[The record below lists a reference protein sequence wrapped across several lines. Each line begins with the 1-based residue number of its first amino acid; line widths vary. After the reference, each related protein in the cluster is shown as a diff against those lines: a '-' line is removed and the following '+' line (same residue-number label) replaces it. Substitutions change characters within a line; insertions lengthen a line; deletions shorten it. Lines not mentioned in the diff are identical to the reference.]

1 MKNADTNTPSTL
13 NGCEACEVAMS
24 RSCHML
30 PGLITNAKVAIH
42 EIGLH
47 SIAIQHIRVRN
58 EKVQQVVTIALTRP
72 C

>member
-1 MKNADTNTPSTL
+1 MTKNADSNTLSTL
-13 NGCEACEVAMS
+13 DGCEACEVAMS

-30 PGLITNAKVAIH
+30 PGLITNAKATVH

-58 EKVQQVVTIALTRP
+58 ENV
-72 C
+72 